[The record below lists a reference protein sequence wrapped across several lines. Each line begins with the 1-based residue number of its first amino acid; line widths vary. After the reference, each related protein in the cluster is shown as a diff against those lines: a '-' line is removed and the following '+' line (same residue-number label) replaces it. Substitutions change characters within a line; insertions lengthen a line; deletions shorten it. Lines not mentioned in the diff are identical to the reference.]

1 MFDCAH
7 KFVQDIGGWNTSN
20 VTGMNMMFDSASNFN
35 KDIGMW
41 DTSKCN

>member
-20 VTGMNMMFDSASNFN
+20 VTNMSYMFYDAYNFN
-35 KDIGMW
+35 QDIGEWILQM
-41 DTSKCN
+41 